1 MGKAALA
8 IKKNI
13 AVIKDFPIKGISFQ
27 DIFSITRKPEI
38 FKLIIQEII
47 KVINKQLYKN
57 NTISYFENIFTYQYD
72 YKVEHLKGGSMWIIS
87 SEYIIKELGIEYLS
101 DSNEDITKNVINKV
115 YNHI

>member
-47 KVINKQLYKN
+47 
-57 NTISYFENIFTYQYD
+57 
-72 YKVEHLKGGSMWIIS
+72 
-87 SEYIIKELGIEYLS
+87 
-101 DSNEDITKNVINKV
+101 TKLVKLWQGKKPKKILNPEK
-115 YNHI
+115 